1 MAVGK
6 GWESEEGF
14 LEAVHS
20 KLFQLETLSI
30 ILRGGAGVFLTERG
44 GMCL

>member
-1 MAVGK
+1 MDVGK
-6 GWESEEGF
+6 GWGSEEGF

-30 ILRGGAGVFLTERG
+30 ILRGGAGVSLTEKGR
-44 GMCL
+44 MYL